1 MPPKGPLLVDQLRF
15 MAEAHAD
22 DNAYEDLDAREAI
35 TFRQWDERS
44 NRVAR
49 WLTARGVAKGDR
61 VSIYLPSEYCLQWIV
76 AYAGIHKAGAVCVP
90 TNTRLSERE
99 LAAIL
104 GHAEIS
110 AMVTGAPMLG
120 HVEAVR
126 AGIPSLTAIL
136 SPDGEGPG
144 VEPWSVI
151 DEFDAS
157 ETQVPLARDDLADI
171 MYTSGTTGLPKGVV
185 VRHRDVAMMPN
196 GDPNWLG
203 TGWLH
208 GAPLFTFAGMS
219 FIFNPMK
226 MGLCALYM
234 PKFDVDHWFDVVEQR
249 RPMMVFMVPAMAEL
263 VTASPRF
270 EAADLSGPL
279 AGVDRL
285 RAARAADAAQA
296 PGQDAAGDG
305 VELLRAHRGRAR
317 VHHDA
322 EGRDPQAARVG
333 RQADAADGG
342 ADRRPGDRRGVP
354 AHVVGELL
362 CRLPGK
368 QREYYKDDDATLR
381 TWTADGWLRSGD
393 LAYTDED
400 GFIYIS
406 GRMKDMIIRGGNNIY
421 ATDVEAVII
430 EHPAVQEAAVIGV
443 PHTVLG
449 EDVGAFVVLKPDA
462 SLTDDEPQ
470 GVLRRTARRLQAPAM
485 LRFVAELPR
494 NATGKVMKHKLRERR
509 EARARA
515 ATPAHDGEDPGN
527 AAPHPRAR
535 PPAPSADAPRK
546 AERGDATT
554 GPHPG
559 FRRKPDGRAGRG
571 TKSSTQSEQPEK
583 RRKNPGRHEPPKG
596 GKTPT
601 KRQRQAIGGGEGEPT
616 GPPRST
622 EP

>member
-1 MPPKGPLLVDQLRF
+1 MPPQGPLLVDQLRF
-15 MAEAHAD
+15 MAEAHSD

-44 NRVAR
+44 NRIAR
-49 WLTARGVAKGDR
+49 WLAARGVAKGDR
-61 VSIYLPSEYCLQWIV
+61 VSIYMPSEYCLSWIV

-90 TNTRLSERE
+90 TNTRLSQRE

-110 AMVTGAPMLG
+110 AMFTGAPMLAN
-120 HVEAVR
+120 VEAVR

-136 SPDGEGPG
+136 SPDGEGAG
-144 VEPWSVI
+144 VEPWSVT
-151 DEFDAS
+151 DDFDATD
-157 ETQVPLARDDLADI
+157 TQVPLTRDDLADI

-185 VRHRDVAMMPN
+185 VRHRDVGMMPN
-196 GDPNWLG
+196 GEPNWLG

-263 VTASPRF
+263 VTASSRF
-270 EAADLSGPL
+270 ETADLSGPFAISIGSAPL
-279 AGVDRL
+279 APATL
-285 RAARAADAAQA
+285 LKL
-296 PGQDAAGDG
+296 QDQM
-305 VELLRAHRGRAR
+305 
-317 VHHDA
+317 
-322 EGRDPQAARVG
+322 PQATVSNSYGLTEAGPAYITMPKEEIRNRLGSVG
-333 RQADAADGG
+333 KPMPPMEVKIVDPADDEVCGP
-342 ADRRPGDRRGVP
+342 R
-354 AHVVGELL
+354 VVGELL

-368 QREYYKDDDATLR
+368 QREYYKDDAASLK

-406 GRMKDMIIRGGNNIY
+406 GRIKDMIIRGGNNIY
-421 ATDVEAVII
+421 ATDIEAVII

-462 SLTDDEPQ
+462 SLSEDE
-470 GVLRRTARRLQAPAM
+470 LKAFCAERLADYKRPRV

-494 NATGKVMKHKLRERR
+494 NATGKVMKHKLRE
-509 EARARA
+509 
-515 ATPAHDGEDPGN
+515 
-527 AAPHPRAR
+527 
-535 PPAPSADAPRK
+535 
-546 AERGDATT
+546 
-554 GPHPG
+554 G
-559 FRRKPDGRAGRG
+559 FG
-571 TKSSTQSEQPEK
+571 KSD
-583 RRKNPGRHEPPKG
+583 R
-596 GKTPT
+596 
-601 KRQRQAIGGGEGEPT
+601 
-616 GPPRST
+616 
-622 EP
+622 